1 MCEANVDAPSHVA
14 KPSTNTQMTAPLH
27 RIAHKRVS
35 TERHR
40 VVMRSRRCDVPRGSS
55 HLRGRGSWHL
65 ACSPSLEV
73 CSGRRRAPDTMAG
86 AAVQGAEL
94 EGCERWNVLLERRW
108 RHDMPRYDRSRK
120 HGAKRFDRRWMRE
133 VMSNVKSMGHVTVR
147 PLVCFPTGV
156 RRVKQTLL
164 SDHHRDGPSPTARTR
179 TNATGWDLPSGQ
191 LLASH
196 HCSCGSHATRHRL
209 CGGAST
215 YESDCGER

>member
-1 MCEANVDAPSHVA
+1 MCCAV
-14 KPSTNTQMTAPLH
+14 
-27 RIAHKRVS
+27 
-35 TERHR
+35 
-40 VVMRSRRCDVPRGSS
+40 
-55 HLRGRGSWHL
+55 LRMCAGEDL
-65 ACSPSLEV
+65 ACSPSPRRLVRQETS
-73 CSGRRRAPDTMAG
+73 SGHHGGGSRTRALSWKA
-86 AAVQGAEL
+86 
-94 EGCERWNVLLERRW
+94 CERGKVLLERRW
-108 RHDMPRYDRSRK
+108 RHDMRRNDRSRK
-120 HGAKRFDRRWMRE
+120 HGAKRFYRRWMRE
-133 VMSNVKSMGHVTVR
+133 VMSNIRSMGHVTVR

-196 HCSCGSHATRHRL
+196 PCSCRSHAMRHRL

>member
-1 MCEANVDAPSHVA
+1 MRCAARFFACARPTELALGLLSFT
-14 KPSTNTQMTAPLH
+14 STSVQAGDELRTPWREQ
-27 RIAHKRVS
+27 
-35 TERHR
+35 
-40 VVMRSRRCDVPRGSS
+40 RSRA
-55 HLRGRGSWHL
+55 LNWK
-65 ACSPSLEV
+65 A
-73 CSGRRRAPDTMAG
+73 
-86 AAVQGAEL
+86 
-94 EGCERWNVLLERRW
+94 CERWNVLRERRW

-120 HGAKRFDRRWMRE
+120 HGAKRFYRRWMRE
-133 VMSNVKSMGHVTVR
+133 VMSNIRSMGHVTVR

-164 SDHHRDGPSPTARTR
+164 SDHHRDGPSPAARTR

-196 HCSCGSHATRHRL
+196 HCSCRSHAMRHRL